1 MILNSDTIKLSQQ
14 DAYECHYAAL
24 WLNEQ
29 VNGTPGY
36 TKRYN
41 TNIGWHDYIAE
52 YAETVAA
59 ELAVA
64 RYFDF
69 NIDLYDSKFKIKA
82 DVGENLEIKWTHYS
96 EGNLIVHEY
105 DRDTD
110 IAILVTGKYPF
121 YRIAGWI
128 PVAIAKRDRYRHHSQ
143 PNWWIAQHHLMPI
156 DTLIRSNYG
165 ADLPRLP

>member
-1 MILNSDTIKLSQQ
+1 MIVGQTVKIELAEAIACHEAAIHLIK
-14 DAYECHYAAL
+14 AA
-24 WLNEQ
+24 NY
-29 VNGTPGY
+29 TPDMA
-36 TKRYN
+36 KRYN
-41 TNIGWHDYIAE
+41 KNLTFHEYVAE
-52 YAETVAA
+52 YAETVSA
-59 ELAVA
+59 ELVVA
-64 RYFDF
+64 KYLNLPFDPF
-69 NIDLYDSKFKIKA
+69 ESKFKIKA
-82 DVGENLEIKWTHYS
+82 DVGDIFEVKWTHWDD
-96 EGNLIVHEY
+96 GNLIVHEY
-105 DRDTD
+105 DRNTD